1 MLSAKDDSG
10 DREARS
16 DESSLPVREEV
27 AGRLSNAD
35 GATWGF
41 RLLILPGAA
50 ALWPVLL
57 SRWLRA
63 GSDAQE
69 RSPHRDAAFEAAL
82 IRYRSFSLP
91 ENVEPALRAYVFHPV
106 IANALRSDG
115 IEPEVFLQSMM
126 RSFGS

>member
-1 MLSAKDDSG
+1 MPEDV
-10 DREARS
+10 ARW
-16 DESSLPVREEV
+16 LIV
-27 AGRLSNAD
+27 ATSTYLALGLAFALAFVTRGAARIDPNAD

-69 RSPHRDAAFEAAL
+69 RSPHRDAA
-82 IRYRSFSLP
+82 RTGGGP
-91 ENVEPALRAYVFHPV
+91 
-106 IANALRSDG
+106 
-115 IEPEVFLQSMM
+115 
-126 RSFGS
+126 